1 MSLPDRY
8 DYNQLVTDVQ
18 NHCIEKEI
26 RVPRWQRDPN
36 EDDELAFH
44 AQVLRAFRDL
54 GCKIAE
60 EDRQAVAQEVAK
72 RIVGMGM
79 LQPFLDMEGVEEI
92 IVRDGRVQVERRG
105 QIQTMG
111 DNGRL
116 GPQADD
122 DYYYRLARRIAD
134 LEGIELGAQTPQI
147 KVGLPDGSRFTATI
161 PPLSRA
167 GTAINIRRFTQKG
180 MTFDD
185 LLAAGSLDE
194 ETIELLKD
202 AANSMKA
209 SVVFSG
215 RPGAGKTT
223 WLNVFLQYLPPHAQ
237 FSCIETFQEL
247 QPKIRRRH
255 HLVVEE
261 DPDVMREAINTTILR
276 MRLDVLVIGEVV
288 SQEAVEYIMSLNL
301 GIVTHTTIH
310 SHSAELALTR
320 LETLARKSDI
330 SLPERRGIIGG
341 GLNLVVH
348 LSKEWEG
355 GQEEGRWRRFLQEIV
370 AVRGVGVGRGP
381 TDYAD
386 YKLETVKEWKGD
398 GWTPLKAGLRL
409 W

>member
-1 MSLPDRY
+1 MAFPDRY
-8 DYNQLVTDVQ
+8 DYNQLVTGVQ
-18 NHCIEKEI
+18 DYCIQKEI
-26 RVPRWQRDPN
+26 RVPRWRRNPN
-36 EDDELAFH
+36 EDEELVFH
-44 AQVLRAFRDL
+44 ANVLRALRDL

-60 EDRQAVAQEVAK
+60 EDRQGVAQEVAR

-92 IVRDGRVQVERRG
+92 IVRDGRVQVERMG

-134 LEGIELGAQTPQI
+134 LEGIELGVQTPQI

-185 LLAAGSLDE
+185 LLEYGSLDE
-194 ETIELLKD
+194 ETIEFLKD
-202 AANSMKA
+202 ASASMRC

-215 RPGAGKTT
+215 RPAAGKTT
-223 WLNVFLQYLPPHAQ
+223 WLNAFSQYLPPHAQ
-237 FSCIETFQEL
+237 VSCIETFQEL
-247 QPKIRRRH
+247 QLKIRRRH
-255 HLVVEE
+255 HLVVE
-261 DPDVMREAINTTILR
+261 DPETMREAINTTILR
-276 MRLDVLVIGEVV
+276 MRPDVMVIGEVV
-288 SQEAVEYIMSLNL
+288 SREAIEYIMALNL
-301 GIVTHTTIH
+301 GIVTHATIH
-310 SHSAELALTR
+310 SHSARLALTR
-320 LETLARKSDI
+320 LETLARGSDI
-330 SLPERRGIIGG
+330 PLQERRGIIGG
-341 GLNLVVH
+341 GLGLVVH
-348 LSKEWEG
+348 LAKEWEG
-355 GQEEGRWRRFLQEIV
+355 GQEEGRWRRFMQEIV
-370 AVRGVGVGRGP
+370 AIRGVGRGGGV
-381 TDYAD
+381 TEYAD
-386 YKLETVKEWKGD
+386 YELETVKQWKGD